1 MASGTRGYSSYRG
14 RGRKGKIFLAIV
26 LILIILA
33 SVGFLIAREHMTYDA
48 DGNLHFDLPWTKGP
62 ELSDQLPETP
72 DVKIQKP
79 EASED
84 TPAAV
89 NAIQAV
95 QLGEDPAQWQAQLS
109 ARAYNAF
116 AVTMKAS
123 DGTLEYPFETSVSG
137 RKLSDR
143 AAAVQEALPRL
154 LDGERYSIARLSC
167 LRDGGV
173 ARENLES
180 MGLKNTGGYVFY
192 DGNNENWLDPSKE
205 AVKTYLSDLA
215 VECADLGFDEI
226 LLTDLSYP
234 TVGKLDKIDYG
245 FADGFADQTAYHAEQ
260 IADLLRAIQEALAG
274 RDVKLSLEVPEAAY
288 EHDGLDSDAGLDLYG
303 GLMSRLSRVYVPT
316 APEKVDGMVTE
327 ALGNG
332 VLTWKLR
339 TPLSLVITAVSPRIP
354 ALIRGESR
362 SVFNRASWSSLL
374 AIATTTRRVAFH
386 GER

>member
-48 DGNLHFDLPWTKGP
+48 DGNLHFDLPWTKEP

-89 NAIQAV
+89 NVIQAV

-109 ARAYNAF
+109 AGAYNAF

-288 EHDGLDSDAGLDLYG
+288 EHDGIDSDAGLDLYG

-316 APEKVDGMVTE
+316 TPEKVDGMVTE

-332 VLTWKLR
+332 VLIPELTEI
-339 TPLSLVITAVSPRIP
+339 PEGVSYKCYLMMNP
-354 ALIRGESR
+354 
-362 SVFNRASWSSLL
+362 
-374 AIATTTRRVAFH
+374 
-386 GER
+386 

>member
-33 SVGFLIAREHMTYDA
+33 SVGFIIAREHMTYDA

-62 ELSDQLPETP
+62 EPSDQLPETP
-72 DVKIQKP
+72 DVKIQEP
-79 EASED
+79 ETSED

-89 NAIQAV
+89 NVIQAV

-109 ARAYNAF
+109 TGAYNAF
-116 AVTMKAS
+116 TVTMKAS

-137 RKLSDR
+137 RKLSDQ

-226 LLTDLSYP
+226 LLTDLNYP

-245 FADGFADQTAYHAEQ
+245 FADGFADQTAYNAEQ

-288 EHDGLDSDAGLDLYG
+288 EHDGIDSDAGLDLYG

-332 VLTWKLR
+332 VLIPELTEI
-339 TPLSLVITAVSPRIP
+339 PEGVSYKCYLMMNP
-354 ALIRGESR
+354 
-362 SVFNRASWSSLL
+362 
-374 AIATTTRRVAFH
+374 
-386 GER
+386 

>member
-33 SVGFLIAREHMTYDA
+33 SAGFIIAREHMTYDA

-62 ELSDQLPETP
+62 EPSDQLPETP

-89 NAIQAV
+89 NVIQAV

-109 ARAYNAF
+109 AGAYNAF

-288 EHDGLDSDAGLDLYG
+288 EHDGIDSDAGLDLYG

-316 APEKVDGMVTE
+316 APEKADGMVTE

-374 AIATTTRRVAFH
+374 AIATTTVRCGFH

>member
-1 MASGTRGYSSYRG
+1 
-14 RGRKGKIFLAIV
+14 
-26 LILIILA
+26 
-33 SVGFLIAREHMTYDA
+33 
-48 DGNLHFDLPWTKGP
+48 
-62 ELSDQLPETP
+62 
-72 DVKIQKP
+72 
-79 EASED
+79 
-84 TPAAV
+84 
-89 NAIQAV
+89 
-95 QLGEDPAQWQAQLS
+95 
-109 ARAYNAF
+109 
-116 AVTMKAS
+116 MKAS

-288 EHDGLDSDAGLDLYG
+288 EHDGIDSDAGLDLYG

-316 APEKVDGMVTE
+316 TPEKVDGMVTE

-332 VLTWKLR
+332 VLIPELTEI
-339 TPLSLVITAVSPRIP
+339 PEGVSYKCYLMMNP
-354 ALIRGESR
+354 
-362 SVFNRASWSSLL
+362 
-374 AIATTTRRVAFH
+374 
-386 GER
+386 